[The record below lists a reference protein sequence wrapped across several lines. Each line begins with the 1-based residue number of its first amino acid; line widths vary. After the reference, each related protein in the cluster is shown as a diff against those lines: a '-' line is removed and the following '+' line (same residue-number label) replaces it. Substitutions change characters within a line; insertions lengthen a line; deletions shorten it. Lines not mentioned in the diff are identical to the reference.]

1 MTNAVNIAQSG
12 SNNQTMRNRIINGA
26 MMIDQRNAGATV
38 AAPTDGQLV
47 LDRFAMF
54 RVNSAGVYSVGQSST
69 APTGFTNSMLCTV
82 TTADASVSAGDYYLF
97 YQAIEGYNVADL
109 GFGTANAKTVTV
121 SFWVRSS
128 VTGTYAVSIRQGSGA
143 RAYVTTYVV
152 NSANT
157 WEQKT
162 VTIPGDTSSTWN
174 KTNGAGLILSW
185 DLGSG
190 SNYTTTANS
199 WQSGNY
205 FKASGCV
212 DWISTSGATFYITG
226 VQLEEGTAASPFE
239 NRLVTTELSLCQRYF
254 YMHAAR
260 AVGAP
265 VGNGSFY
272 TSGTAYAVVKLPV
285 TMRTTPSLY
294 QSNISN
300 AWRSRCG
307 NLVLFTSYAI
317 QGSTPEAIIVLN
329 DQGVSGTSLA
339 CNWFEADLS
348 TAYLGFSAE
357 L

>member
-12 SNNQTMRNRIINGA
+12 SNNVTFRNRIINGA
-26 MMIDQRNAGATV
+26 MMIDQRNAGASVSVGNAVTV
-38 AAPTDGQLV
+38 DRWVVRTDTGSGNTAQQSTTVPAGFRNSLVVTIGTGAAPTSGQRSYV
-47 LDRFAMF
+47 
-54 RVNSAGVYSVGQSST
+54 QQT
-69 APTGFTNSMLCTV
+69 
-82 TTADASVSAGDYYLF
+82 
-97 YQAIEGYNVADL
+97 IEGFNVADL
-109 GFGTANAKTVTV
+109 AWGTANAQPVTL
-121 SFWVRSS
+121 SFWVRCSL
-128 VTGTYAVSIRQGSGA
+128 TGTFGGA
-143 RAYVTTYVV
+143 LQNNAGDRSYPFAYTIS
-152 NSANT
+152 SANT
-157 WEQKT
+157 YEYKT
-162 VTIPGDTSSTWN
+162 ITIPGDTTGTWL
-174 KTNGAGLILSW
+174 TNNGLGINMFIN
-185 DLGSG
+185 LGSG
-190 SNYTTTANS
+190 STFAGTAGA
-199 WQSGNY
+199 WA
-205 FKASGCV
+205 ASDFRTNTGATNV
-212 DWISTSGATFYITG
+212 VATSGATFYITG

-239 NRLVTTELSLCQRYF
+239 NRLYTTELSLCQRYF

-307 NLVLFTSYAI
+307 NLVLFSSYAI

-329 DQGVSGTSLA
+329 DQGVTGTSLA